1 MLGLRTGK
9 LTRFEVAAM
18 ILQPKSVVDTEVT
31 ATHFTVTNG
40 VIAAAN
46 VDTWLGGARPAAT
59 VGTKYANITAF
70 SAVAANRP

>member
-1 MLGLRTGK
+1 MLGVRTGK
-9 LTRFEVAAM
+9 LTRYEVAAM

-40 VIAAAN
+40 YITAAN
-46 VDTWLGGARPAAT
+46 VAEWLAGARPAAN
-59 VGTKYANITAF
+59 VGTLYANITAF

>member
-1 MLGLRTGK
+1 MIGLRTGK
-9 LTRFEVAAM
+9 LTRYEVAAM

-40 VIAAAN
+40 YITTAN
-46 VDTWLGGARPAAT
+46 VATWLGGARVAAT
-59 VGTKYANITAF
+59 AGTKYANLAAF